1 MVNNQDTE
9 TGGNVSG
16 ETPGG
21 EQQSAETASTAGTIP
36 AEGSSETAQP
46 ESGWDTSS
54 AGTGQ
59 SADAPNTAGSS
70 EKPADSGTP
79 SAPTGAQLSPNAPR
93 TVKKPA
99 DMKPI
104 ESAPSAPSAATSAG

>member
-9 TGGNVSG
+9 TGENIGG
-16 ETPGG
+16 ETSGG
-21 EQQSAETASTAGTIP
+21 EQQSAETASAAGTVP

-46 ESGWDTSS
+46 ESGWDTGG

-59 SADAPNTAGSS
+59 QADTVSTADSA
-70 EKPADSGTP
+70 EKPADSSVPSTP
-79 SAPTGAQLSPNAPR
+79 SGAQLSPNAPR

-99 DMKPI
+99 DMKPV
-104 ESAPSAPSAATSAG
+104 ETAPSTPSPATLS